1 MATFLS
7 SLAQSQLFNFACV
20 PLLLLQ
26 CSLVHPSYEAD
37 PSARVLRLLL
47 LPVVVVLAIG
57 TQSRKLFLP
66 LEEYLCVNYGL
77 VAVPTFHICCLAIQ
91 FAFHRGPALKET
103 PSEPS
108 KREGVVQ
115 EVRTKPPVVLQS
127 TGSCMEPQNTPNFS
141 RREVSRF
148 GNQKQYST
156 KLKDDLHSSN
166 SPTVAELIKFSIG
179 IVASPRGLAYAWAPP
194 ARCLSRVP
202 RKPIGEFLR
211 DQVIEILIKNHIIF
225 LVLCVY
231 LLPAANNPQ
240 GAAGWISERLGF
252 GRSRALDII
261 VNQLTA
267 AAFTFAAICAFNII
281 GAVCT
286 VAELL
291 FITLARLVLPD
302 DLRPEPFDTSLFPP
316 LFNKLGS
323 RDTLSGFWGEGWQCV
338 FRRDFVFCGG
348 LPMAKIGCWIFGPES
363 TLLFTLMGSMLLSGI
378 LVSGVLT
385 ITQPDFKFSTTKLFV
400 MQGVGIVLERMLNLR
415 KVLGGRA
422 MRPLR
427 YVVTYL
433 WMTYWS
439 QDMFEILYDRGLG
452 RSGIIE
458 ADFRRWYWFQY
469 FIPLGPFLPKGFI
482 NCLNV
487 A

>member
-26 CSLVHPSYEAD
+26 CSLLHPAYGAD

-47 LPVVVVLAIG
+47 LPIVVVLAVG

-66 LEEYLCVNYGL
+66 LEEYLYVNYGL

-91 FAFHRGPALKET
+91 FAFHRGPVLKET
-103 PSEPS
+103 PSEPT
-108 KREGVVQ
+108 KGEAATQ
-115 EVRTKPPVVLQS
+115 EVRTKPPAVLQT
-127 TGSCMEPQNTPNFS
+127 TGKCIEPQKIPNFA
-141 RREVSRF
+141 RSRF

-156 KLKDDLHSSN
+156 KLKYDLHSSD

-211 DQVIEILIKNHIIF
+211 DQVVEILKNYIMF
-225 LVLCVY
+225 LVMCVY
-231 LLPAANNPQ
+231 LLPAANHPQ
-240 GAAGWISERLGF
+240 RAAGWISETLGF
-252 GRSRALDII
+252 GRSRALEII

-267 AAFTFAAICAFNII
+267 AVFTFAAICAFNIV

-286 VAELL
+286 VGELL
-291 FITLARLVLPD
+291 FITLSRLILPD

-348 LPMAKIGCWIFGPES
+348 LPMAKIGCWVFGPGS
-363 TLLFTLMGSMLLSGI
+363 TLFFTLMGSMLLSGI
-378 LVSGVLT
+378 FHEWGVLT
-385 ITQPDFKFSTTKLFV
+385 ITQPDFKFSTTKFFV

-415 KVLGGRA
+415 KVLGGRR

-427 YVVTYL
+427 YFVTYL
-433 WMTYWS
+433 WMSYWS

-458 ADFRRWYWFQY
+458 TDFRRWYWFQY

-482 NCLNV
+482 NCISV